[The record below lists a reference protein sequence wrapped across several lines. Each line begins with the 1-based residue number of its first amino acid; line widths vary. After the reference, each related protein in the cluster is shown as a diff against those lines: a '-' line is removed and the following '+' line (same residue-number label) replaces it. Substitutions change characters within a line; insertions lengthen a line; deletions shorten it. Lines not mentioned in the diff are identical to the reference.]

1 MTTTST
7 ERDIHF
13 IDCVRHTLFNVG
25 NMFIDIVNHVTIHR
39 IEFICAVEISLDMDM
54 AIIRQFSSRSNLHFV
69 PFYSISFV
77 IRSHHHQ
84 WYRCFRE
91 WARLLVLIIVK
102 SGICVTKTTFIYRW
116 MWAHFIPFSLLLF
129 VTHSSASLTG
139 RNEDV
144 NINTSRICTVSHGY
158 VCNSFRW

>member
-39 IEFICAVEISLDMDM
+39 IEFICAVEISLDTDM

-91 WARLLVLIIVK
+91 WTRLLVLIIVK
-102 SGICVTKTTFIYRW
+102 SGNLCDKN
-116 MWAHFIPFSLLLF
+116 HFYLSMNVSSLYPFLF
-129 VTHSSASLTG
+129 TPLCHPFEREFDRKEWGCKYKYISDMHRFTWL
-139 RNEDV
+139 RL
-144 NINTSRICTVSHGY
+144 
-158 VCNSFRW
+158 